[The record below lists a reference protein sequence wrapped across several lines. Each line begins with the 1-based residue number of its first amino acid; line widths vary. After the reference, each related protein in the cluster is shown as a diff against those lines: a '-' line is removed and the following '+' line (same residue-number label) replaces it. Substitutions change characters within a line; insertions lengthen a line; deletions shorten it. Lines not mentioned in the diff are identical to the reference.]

1 MKCRNLDVWKRAAS
15 LSAEVYQYFSQC
27 RDFGFKDQITRASL
41 SVPSNIAE
49 GVERKS
55 DKETVRFL
63 DIARASIAELQ
74 TQIYIGMKIDYIEK
88 SVGWKW
94 IDELDIIG
102 KMLTVFMTKLEGKI

>member
-1 MKCRNLDVWKRAAS
+1 MWKRSAS
-15 LSAEVYQYFSQC
+15 LSAEVYQYFSES

-94 IDELDIIG
+94 IDELDTIG
-102 KMLTVFMTKLEGKI
+102 KMLTAFIAKLEGKI